1 LAILTAYA
9 IKMNTC
15 VMPEDEMFTLPPPP
29 PGGPHERVLFRRV
42 VRGDEEEREDEDLML
57 RRVPRPVAQRFR
69 ASAGGRGLT
78 HSQYLSALVE
88 LHEAMRRR
96 ADAGDSETAAE
107 LERLG
112 LTTVTV

>member
-1 LAILTAYA
+1 MSDEHELFT
-9 IKMNTC
+9 
-15 VMPEDEMFTLPPPP
+15 MPLPPPL
-29 PGGPHERVLFRRV
+29 PGGPHHDRVLFRRV
-42 VRGDEEEREDEDLML
+42 RSDEEEREDEDLML
-57 RRVPRPVAQRFR
+57 RRVSRPIAQRFR

-78 HSQYLSALVE
+78 HAQYLSALVE

-96 ADAGDSETAAE
+96 ADAGDAELAAE